1 MSEYFRACLK
11 KEYYGVYP
19 TTIKFRSSL
28 KNTIY
33 EALKR
38 RQWKETDDNDFDFNW
53 SEKNYF
59 SSDSEVP
66 FHSLTPS
73 QHVNHIVLLPRIFFH
88 VLMIFYKI
96 LNFYTSYLFE

>member
-33 EALKR
+33 EALKL
-38 RQWKETDDNDFDFNW
+38 RQWKETEDNDFDFNW
-53 SEKNYF
+53 SEKN
-59 SSDSEVP
+59 
-66 FHSLTPS
+66 
-73 QHVNHIVLLPRIFFH
+73 
-88 VLMIFYKI
+88 
-96 LNFYTSYLFE
+96 